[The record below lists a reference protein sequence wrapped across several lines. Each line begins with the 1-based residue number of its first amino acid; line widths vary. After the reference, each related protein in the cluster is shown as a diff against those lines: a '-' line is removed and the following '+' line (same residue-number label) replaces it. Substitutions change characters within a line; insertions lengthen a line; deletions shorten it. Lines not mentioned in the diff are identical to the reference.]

1 MKKIIEKKKEKK
13 MKKLGID
20 KEKLKEDEE
29 KKK

>member
-1 MKKIIEKKKEKK
+1 MKKIREKKKEKK

-20 KEKLKEDEE
+20 KEKLKEDEQ